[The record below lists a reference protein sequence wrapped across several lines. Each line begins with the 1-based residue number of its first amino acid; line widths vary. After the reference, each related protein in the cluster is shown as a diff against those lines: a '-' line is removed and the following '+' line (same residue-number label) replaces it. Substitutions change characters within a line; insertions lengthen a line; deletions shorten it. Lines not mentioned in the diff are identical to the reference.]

1 MAVVLHIMMVNKL
14 AVSDDRLL
22 FFFFSFRKKRHSEEA
37 LNGDWT
43 QRRWITIIQDSLE
56 KH

>member
-22 FFFFSFRKKRHSEEA
+22 FFFLVSEKKTFTRSFK
-37 LNGDWT
+37 
-43 QRRWITIIQDSLE
+43 
-56 KH
+56 